1 MNFKLCATIKGKLN
15 ICGLKMRHFLVIFK
29 HCTGT
34 RIVEVALPIRKCIF
48 FSGYKGWGCTDE
60 SEAVS
65 EIDLLAATLL
75 LCLSNLLYLPA
86 VGLAIY
92 RGFYTES
99 FVYFANMI
107 ASTVSKTVCF
117 LKRTFQNCQL
127 SFQLYHACDQDV
139 FSFCLMKYTVLQFCD
154 FYTATMAYWVT
165 VLAMGGLPEQAKS
178 LLHMVGAIGVAMAI
192 EYDRTGVFTFLV
204 PAVVGIFVLVSAWVS
219 LSLFIQKYIQI
230 HF

>member
-1 MNFKLCATIKGKLN
+1 M
-15 ICGLKMRHFLVIFK
+15 
-29 HCTGT
+29 
-34 RIVEVALPIRKCIF
+34 
-48 FSGYKGWGCTDE
+48 
-60 SEAVS
+60 
-65 EIDLLAATLL
+65 
-75 LCLSNLLYLPA
+75 
-86 VGLAIY
+86 
-92 RGFYTES
+92 
-99 FVYFANMI
+99 
-107 ASTVSKTVCF
+107 ST
-117 LKRTFQNCQL
+117 

-219 LSLFIQKYIQI
+219 LTSIQKYRVKYIDPISDYSLLKRPHLLSWFKICLLLFPTRCGYHHRWPLHVCLPRTRDQLP
-230 HF
+230 FCP

>member
-1 MNFKLCATIKGKLN
+1 MY
-15 ICGLKMRHFLVIFK
+15 
-29 HCTGT
+29 
-34 RIVEVALPIRKCIF
+34 
-48 FSGYKGWGCTDE
+48 FSGYKGWGCSDE

-219 LSLFIQKYIQI
+219 LTSIQKYSQI
-230 HF
+230 TIVDLTDYSLLK